1 MPVILYRSWRDFPAA
16 EWRWPNFS
24 PEELACRGTGQLMI
38 DPPSLDRLQALRGVL
53 GVPMVVLS
61 AYRSPEHNR
70 AVGGAKHSQHLYARA
85 FDVAMANHDPA
96 AFEQA
101 ARAVGFTGFGYYPRQ
116 GFMHIDTGPARQWG
130 TPFPRRPKT
139 RPVETAP
146 ADLPDEQIEAD
157 LAPDRFPPEQAKPSV
172 IETIAKPEVIG
183 PVATSGLGGLLAA
196 FRDTLATSLPLQIA
210 LAGLLLAVPLGLAW
224 WLVTRSRAVRAGD

>member
-38 DPPSLDRLQALRGVL
+38 DPPSLDRLQALRNAL

-96 AFEQA
+96 AFERA

-130 TPFPRRPKT
+130 TPFPPRPRTRR
-139 RPVETAP
+139 VETAEP
-146 ADLPDEQIEAD
+146 QKAGEAADEVSE
-157 LAPDRFPPEQAKPSV
+157 RFQPEQPRPTV